1 MNNLP
6 KLADLHHDVQ
16 AAFKNDQLNLLLN
29 QPPHVAWLKSF
40 PAEMGIKGQYMPID
54 KIQFLLTR
62 IFGEWHPEVMSYKV
76 MFQSVAVH
84 VRLHYKNPLT
94 GEWSFKDGLGAAG
107 IQTDKGASAADLG
120 AIKLWA
126 VQMALP
132 IAKVAAIKDAADE
145 LGALFGRDLNR
156 KDVVQFAG
164 AFYNGAANANIQITQ
179 KEMDATPEPTPQ
191 PQFSNFNSNDL

>member
-1 MNNLP
+1 
-6 KLADLHHDVQ
+6 
-16 AAFKNDQLNLLLN
+16 
-29 QPPHVAWLKSF
+29 
-40 PAEMGIKGQYMPID
+40 
-54 KIQFLLTR
+54 
-62 IFGEWHPEVMSYKV
+62 
-76 MFQSVAVH
+76 
-84 VRLHYKNPLT
+84 
-94 GEWSFKDGLGAAG
+94 
-107 IQTDKGASAADLG
+107 
-120 AIKLWA
+120 
-126 VQMALP
+126 MALP